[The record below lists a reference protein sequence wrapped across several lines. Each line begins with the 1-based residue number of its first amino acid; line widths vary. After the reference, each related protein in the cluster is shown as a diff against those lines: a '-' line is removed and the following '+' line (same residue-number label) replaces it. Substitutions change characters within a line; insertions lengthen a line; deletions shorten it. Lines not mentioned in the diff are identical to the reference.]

1 MANTLIDGLQERI
14 SNAIKINRS
23 VGIILPGNNYADLM
37 QALFERMKS
46 RAEDAWVYVA
56 ITRPYEDVVKQFG
69 NFAELRNVRFIDC
82 ISHAAGISKIDPNC
96 TFIESPALLEK
107 LMMEIM
113 DTFRG
118 LDDSVQKYLVID
130 SLSSLLIYNDAQIVT
145 EFFTHLTNRTRL
157 ADVHT
162 ITLVVEEE
170 SSENINKIIY
180 LRSDKIIKVRESF
193 I

>member
-14 SNAIKINRS
+14 SNAIKINQS

-37 QALFERMKS
+37 QALFERMRS
-46 RAEDAWVYVA
+46 RPEDAWVYVA
-56 ITRPYEDVVKQFG
+56 ITRPYDSVVKQFG

-82 ISHAAGISKIDPNC
+82 ISQAAGISKTDPHC

-107 LMMEIM
+107 LIMEIM

-118 LDDSVQKYLVID
+118 LDVSVEKYLVID
-130 SLSSLLIYNDAQIVT
+130 SLSSLLIYNDVQLVT

-162 ITLVVEEE
+162 VSLVVEEE
-170 SSENINKIIY
+170 SNENVNKIIY

>member
-23 VGIILPGNNYADLM
+23 VGIILPGSNYADLM

-82 ISHAAGISKIDPNC
+82 ISHAAGISKMDPNC

-118 LDDSVQKYLVID
+118 LDDGVQKYLVID

-162 ITLVVEEE
+162 ISLVVEEE
-170 SSENINKIIY
+170 SSDSVNKIIY

>member
-14 SNAIKINRS
+14 SNAIKINQS

-37 QALFERMKS
+37 QALFKHMRSKP
-46 RAEDAWVYVA
+46 EDAWAYVA
-56 ITRPYEDVVKQFG
+56 ITRPYDDVVKQFG

-82 ISHAAGISKIDPNC
+82 ISQAAGISKTDPHC

-107 LMMEIM
+107 LIMEIM

-118 LDDSVQKYLVID
+118 LDENVDKYLVID
-130 SLSSLLIYNDAQIVT
+130 SLSSLLIYNDAQLVT

-157 ADVHT
+157 AGVHT
-162 ITLVVEEE
+162 VSLVVEEE
-170 SSENINKIIY
+170 SNENINKIIY
-180 LRSDKIIKVRESF
+180 LRSDKIIKLRESF

>member
-14 SNAIKINRS
+14 SNAIKINQS

-37 QALFERMKS
+37 QALFERMRS
-46 RAEDAWVYVA
+46 RPEDAWVYVA
-56 ITRPYEDVVKQFG
+56 ITRPYDNVVRQFG

-82 ISHAAGISKIDPNC
+82 ISQAAGISKMDPHC

-107 LMMEIM
+107 LLMEIM

-118 LDDSVQKYLVID
+118 LNESVEKYLVID
-130 SLSSLLIYNDAQIVT
+130 SLSSLLIYNDPQLVT

-157 ADVHT
+157 AGIHAVS
-162 ITLVVEEE
+162 LVIEEE
-170 SSENINKIIY
+170 SNENINKIIY